1 MGGIGTGWGEA
12 ETQPENVPG
21 RNAPGHGGHSS
32 ELISAKFI
40 VSREK

>member
-1 MGGIGTGWGEA
+1 MGRVGAGWGEA
-12 ETQPENVPG
+12 ETLPENVPG
-21 RNAPGHGGHSS
+21 RNAPGRGGHST